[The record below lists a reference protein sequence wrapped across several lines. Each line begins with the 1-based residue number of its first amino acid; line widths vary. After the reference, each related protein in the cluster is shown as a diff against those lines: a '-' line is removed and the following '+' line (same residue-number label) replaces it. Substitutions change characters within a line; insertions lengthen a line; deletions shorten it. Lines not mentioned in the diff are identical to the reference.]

1 MAAPSLIAARRFSHP
16 LRLRLQVL
24 FAKAFESLA
33 DTYRTQAV
41 EFVRRLR
48 GRMSVEEA
56 LDRYFREVGV
66 PHAMEHTV
74 RARAL
79 IALAPTAR
87 DVAEPET
94 RAPGGWAQLR
104 PDQLIDSLRRRAQS
118 QEETSLDCRMAASVS
133 DEAVAATHVSMAL
146 ETVSLLQNDMSPDDA
161 IMHYVRYFN
170 LPSVEAQIIFRRTL
184 AAWAERHAVREPWAR
199 SARRRRCRSWRG
211 CRSTCASPA
220 DRFCGR
226 ATPRTGNIFPQ
237 ASGSPALAEGAR
249 NEVVVHRRHGSRA
262 RR

>member
-1 MAAPSLIAARRFSHP
+1 MAAPSLIVARRFSHP

-66 PHAMEHTV
+66 PHAMEQTV

-79 IALAPTAR
+79 IALAPTAG
-87 DVAEPET
+87 DYPAGEPPAAT
-94 RAPGGWAQLR
+94 GWSQLR
-104 PDQLIDSLRRRAQS
+104 PDQLIDSLRRRAQL
-118 QEETSLDCRMAASVS
+118 QEDTSLDCRMAASVS

-146 ETVSLLQNDMSPDDA
+146 ETVALLQDEMGPDDA

-184 AAWAERHAVREPWAR
+184 ATWAERHAVRDPAPPV
-199 SARRRRCRSWRG
+199 
-211 CRSTCASPA
+211 CATVPLQ
-220 DRFCGR
+220 FTGR
-226 ATPRTGNIFPQ
+226 VPLSLRVAG
-237 ASGSPALAEGAR
+237 
-249 NEVVVHRRHGSRA
+249 
-262 RR
+262 

>member
-1 MAAPSLIAARRFSHP
+1 MAAPSLIATRRFSHP

-66 PHAMEHTV
+66 PHAMEQTV

-79 IALAPTAR
+79 IALAPTAG
-87 DVAEPET
+87 DYPASEPPVA
-94 RAPGGWAQLR
+94 GGWTYLR
-104 PDQLIDSLRRRAQS
+104 PDQLFESLRRRAQL

-146 ETVSLLQNDMSPDDA
+146 ETVALLQEEMGPDDA

-170 LPSVEAQIIFRRTL
+170 LPSVEAQIIFRRAL
-184 AAWAERHAVREPWAR
+184 AAWAERHPVREQVGA
-199 SARRRRCRSWRG
+199 SV
-211 CRSTCASPA
+211 CAPA
-220 DRFCGR
+220 PTLEFGQRVPLSLHVAG
-226 ATPRTGNIFPQ
+226 
-237 ASGSPALAEGAR
+237 
-249 NEVVVHRRHGSRA
+249 
-262 RR
+262 

>member
-1 MAAPSLIAARRFSHP
+1 MATPSLLAARRFSHP

-33 DTYRTQAV
+33 DTYRVQAT

-48 GRMSVEEA
+48 GRMGVEEA

-66 PHAMEHTV
+66 PHAMEETV

-87 DVAEPET
+87 DVLVPDT
-94 RAPGGWAQLR
+94 RAGGGWIQLR
-104 PDQLIDSLRRRAQS
+104 PEQLIDALRRRAQL

-133 DEAVAATHVSMAL
+133 DEAVAATHVAMAL
-146 ETVSLLQNDMSPDDA
+146 ETVALLEDEVSPDDA
-161 IMHYVRYFN
+161 IMYYVRYFN

-184 AAWAERHAVREPWAR
+184 AAWAERHPVREYGAA
-199 SARRRRCRSWRG
+199 SASV
-211 CRSTCASPA
+211 CASAARP
-220 DRFCGR
+220 F
-226 ATPRTGNIFPQ
+226 TPRVPLSLRVAG
-237 ASGSPALAEGAR
+237 
-249 NEVVVHRRHGSRA
+249 
-262 RR
+262 

>member
-1 MAAPSLIAARRFSHP
+1 MAAPSLIVARRFSHP

-48 GRMSVEEA
+48 GRMSVEEG

-66 PHAMEHTV
+66 PHAMEQTV

-79 IALAPTAR
+79 IALAPTAG
-87 DVAEPET
+87 DYPAAEQSAAT
-94 RAPGGWAQLR
+94 GWTQLR
-104 PDQLIDSLRRRAQS
+104 PDQLIESLRRRAQL

-146 ETVSLLQNDMSPDDA
+146 ETVALLQEEMGPDDA
-161 IMHYVRYFN
+161 IMHYVRYFI

-184 AAWAERHAVREPWAR
+184 ATWAERHAVHEPAPPV
-199 SARRRRCRSWRG
+199 
-211 CRSTCASPA
+211 CATVPLQ
-220 DRFCGR
+220 FTGR
-226 ATPRTGNIFPQ
+226 VPLSLRVAG
-237 ASGSPALAEGAR
+237 
-249 NEVVVHRRHGSRA
+249 
-262 RR
+262 

>member
-1 MAAPSLIAARRFSHP
+1 MAAPSLIVARRFSHP

-33 DTYRTQAV
+33 NTYRTQAV

-48 GRMSVEEA
+48 GRMGVEEA

-66 PHAMEHTV
+66 PHAMEQTV

-79 IALAPTAR
+79 IALAPTAG
-87 DVAEPET
+87 DYPASEQP
-94 RAPGGWAQLR
+94 AAGGWAHLR
-104 PDQLIDSLRRRAQS
+104 PDQLIDSLRRRAQL

-146 ETVSLLQNDMSPDDA
+146 ETVALLQDEMGPDDA

-184 AAWAERHAVREPWAR
+184 AAWAERHAVGEPVA
-199 SARRRRCRSWRG
+199 AVCAAAPLQFTG
-211 CRSTCASPA
+211 CVPLSLRVA
-220 DRFCGR
+220 G
-226 ATPRTGNIFPQ
+226 
-237 ASGSPALAEGAR
+237 
-249 NEVVVHRRHGSRA
+249 
-262 RR
+262 

>member
-1 MAAPSLIAARRFSHP
+1 MAAPSLITVRRFSHP

-33 DTYRTQAV
+33 DTYRIQAV
-41 EFVRRLR
+41 DFVHRLR
-48 GRMSVEEA
+48 GRMSVEDA

-66 PHAMEHTV
+66 PHAMEQTV

-87 DVAEPET
+87 DLSEGEP
-94 RAPGGWAQLR
+94 AAGGGWSQLR
-104 PDQLIDSLRRRAQS
+104 PDQLIDTLRRRAQT

-133 DEAVAATHVSMAL
+133 DEAVAATHVAMAL
-146 ETVSLLQNDMSPDDA
+146 ETLALLQEDMSADDA

-184 AAWAERHAVREPWAR
+184 AAWAERHPVREVAPVCA
-199 SARRRRCRSWRG
+199 
-211 CRSTCASPA
+211 ASPLQ
-220 DRFCGR
+220 F
-226 ATPRTGNIFPQ
+226 TPRVPLSLRVAG
-237 ASGSPALAEGAR
+237 
-249 NEVVVHRRHGSRA
+249 
-262 RR
+262 

>member
-1 MAAPSLIAARRFSHP
+1 MAAPSLIVARRFSHP

-33 DTYRTQAV
+33 DTYRIQAV

-66 PHAMEHTV
+66 PHAMEQTV

-79 IALAPTAR
+79 IALAPTAG
-87 DVAEPET
+87 DHPASEPS
-94 RAPGGWAQLR
+94 ASGGWTQLR
-104 PDQLIDSLRRRAQS
+104 PDQLIDSLRRRAHV

-146 ETVSLLQNDMSPDDA
+146 ETVALLQEEMGPDDA

-184 AAWAERHAVREPWAR
+184 AAWAERHAVR
-199 SARRRRCRSWRG
+199 
-211 CRSTCASPA
+211 
-220 DRFCGR
+220 D
-226 ATPRTGNIFPQ
+226 
-237 ASGSPALAEGAR
+237 PALPVCAAVPLQFTGRVPLSLRVA
-249 NEVVVHRRHGSRA
+249 G
-262 RR
+262 

>member
-1 MAAPSLIAARRFSHP
+1 MAAPCLIVARRFSHP

-48 GRMSVEEA
+48 GRMSVEEG

-66 PHAMEHTV
+66 PHAMEQTV

-79 IALAPTAR
+79 IALAPTAG
-87 DVAEPET
+87 DYPAGEPAAT
-94 RAPGGWAQLR
+94 SGWTQLR
-104 PDQLIDSLRRRAQS
+104 PDQLIESLRRRAQL

-146 ETVSLLQNDMSPDDA
+146 ETVALLQEEMGPDDA

-184 AAWAERHAVREPWAR
+184 ATWAERHAVHEPAPPV
-199 SARRRRCRSWRG
+199 
-211 CRSTCASPA
+211 CATVPLQ
-220 DRFCGR
+220 FTGR
-226 ATPRTGNIFPQ
+226 VPLSLRVAG
-237 ASGSPALAEGAR
+237 
-249 NEVVVHRRHGSRA
+249 
-262 RR
+262 

>member
-1 MAAPSLIAARRFSHP
+1 MAAPSLIVARRFSHP

-48 GRMSVEEA
+48 GRMSVEEG

-66 PHAMEHTV
+66 PHAMEQTV

-79 IALAPTAR
+79 IALAPTAG
-87 DVAEPET
+87 DYPAAEQSAAT
-94 RAPGGWAQLR
+94 GWTQLR
-104 PDQLIDSLRRRAQS
+104 PDQLIESLRRRAQL

-146 ETVSLLQNDMSPDDA
+146 ETVALLQEEMGPDDA

-184 AAWAERHAVREPWAR
+184 ATWAERHAVHEPAPPV
-199 SARRRRCRSWRG
+199 
-211 CRSTCASPA
+211 CATVPLQ
-220 DRFCGR
+220 FTGR
-226 ATPRTGNIFPQ
+226 VPLSLRVAG
-237 ASGSPALAEGAR
+237 
-249 NEVVVHRRHGSRA
+249 
-262 RR
+262 